1 MKLSARSPLQRR
13 DFIQWMG
20 RAALALPSFE
30 LFELSARAQTTAAQT
45 AQTAQASQSSRTAKF
60 AVFIYTNDG
69 MHPPAFFPPSGSS
82 DPTASATLSPLAPH
96 KSRVILLG
104 AQVDGTGAP
113 TVNTGLTYNMR
124 PPQHQA
130 NVILTASKK
139 QFPIAAGQANADG
152 TPHIVNKGDG
162 PSMDYVIARTYKQ
175 SPLLL
180 AMHPVGGDTP
190 SDITFDESGNPQTR
204 LFQPETILSTV
215 FAAATGMGMGT
226 MTAPQ
231 NAIALAKQGAITSFL
246 NGAFASLRPQLS
258 ANDKQ
263 VLDQHLTQLREY
275 EASVTTR
282 MMSTSTPAAACTAP
296 SAAALPPQAQDG
308 SETQPFCKFI
318 MQTIAIAFN
327 CGMNRVATVS
337 FGYPG
342 GGGVGGL
349 RMPWLSYNK
358 ASFDDPLH
366 FVSHNNGDAALVA
379 KYSLMNQWIISQM
392 ALLMDLLTAIP
403 TATGTLLDDTVI
415 YLTNRH
421 GDGNGH
427 TNYALPAIIGGG
439 AGGYFKTGQN
449 VVLAKATSPTDVLIS
464 IGRAMGVDVPTFP
477 LPTFNGV
484 ACPSAGGPYASTTE
498 IAQIKA

>member
-1 MKLSARSPLQRR
+1 MKFSTRNGLQRR
-13 DFIQWMG
+13 DFIQWIG
-20 RAALALPSFE
+20 GAALAMPSFE
-30 LFELSARAQTTAAQT
+30 LFELSAKAQTTT
-45 AQTAQASQSSRTAKF
+45 LPTTKTAKF

-69 MHPPAFFPPSGSS
+69 MHPPAFFPPSGST

-96 KSRVILLG
+96 KGQVILLG
-104 AQVDGTGAP
+104 APVDATGFPMAS
-113 TVNTGLTYNMR
+113 TGLAYNMR

-130 NVILTASKK
+130 NICFTASKK
-139 QFPIAAGQANADG
+139 TFPIAAGQANADG

-162 PSMDYVIARTYKQ
+162 PSMDYVIAKTYKQ

-180 AMHPVGGDTP
+180 AMHPCGGDTP
-190 SDITFDESGNPQTR
+190 SDVTFDESGNPQTR
-204 LFQPETILSTV
+204 LFQPGTILSTV
-215 FAAATGMGMGT
+215 FGTRIGAAMGT
-226 MTAPQ
+226 PGPMTAPD
-231 NAIALAKQGAITSFL
+231 NALALAKQGAITNFL

-258 ANDKQ
+258 AHDKQ
-263 VLDQHLTQLREY
+263 VMDQHLTQLRAY
-275 EASVTTR
+275 ETSVTTR
-282 MMSTSTPAAACTAP
+282 MMNSSIPTGAACAAP
-296 SAAALPPQAQDG
+296 SAAAVPPDAQDG
-308 SETQPFCKFI
+308 SETQPFSKFI
-318 MQTIAIAFN
+318 MQTISIAFN
-327 CGMNRVATVS
+327 CAMNNVATVS

-366 FVSHNNGDAALVA
+366 FVSHNNGNAALVA
-379 KYSLMNQWIISQM
+379 KYALMNQWIISQM
-392 ALLMDLLTAIP
+392 ALLMDLLKAIP
-403 TATGTLLDDTVI
+403 TASGTLLDDTVI

-427 TNYALPAIIGGG
+427 TNYALPGIIGGG

-464 IGRAMGVDVPTFP
+464 IGRSMGVQVPTFP

-484 ACPSAGGPYASTTE
+484 ACPSTGGPYSSTTE
-498 IAQIKA
+498 ITQIKA

>member
-13 DFIQWMG
+13 DFIKWMG
-20 RAALALPSFE
+20 GAAMALPSLE
-30 LFELSARAQTTAAQT
+30 LFELSARAQATAAT
-45 AQTAQASQSSRTAKF
+45 KTAKF
-60 AVFIYTNDG
+60 CVFIYTNDG
-69 MHPPAFFPPSGSS
+69 MHPPAFFPPSGSN

-96 KSRVILLG
+96 KSQVILLG
-104 AQVDGTGAP
+104 GQVDGTNTPMA
-113 TVNTGLTYNMR
+113 NTGLTYNMR

-130 NVILTASKK
+130 NIILTASKK

-162 PSMDYVIARTYKQ
+162 PSMDYVIAKTYKQ

-204 LFQPETILSTV
+204 LFQPDTILSTV
-215 FAAATGMGMGT
+215 FGGATGMGLPGP

-246 NGAFASLRPQLS
+246 NGSFASLRPQLS
-258 ANDKQ
+258 AHDKQ

-275 EASVTTR
+275 ETSVTTR
-282 MMSTSTPAAACTAP
+282 MMSSSTPTAACGPP
-296 SAAALPPQAQDG
+296 SAAAVPPQAQDG

-318 MQTIAIAFN
+318 MQTISISFN
-327 CGMNRVATVS
+327 CAMNRVATVS

-358 ASFDDPLH
+358 TSFDDPLH
-366 FVSHNNGDAALVA
+366 FVSHNNGNAALVA

-392 ALLMDLLTAIP
+392 ALLMDLLKAIP

-464 IGRAMGVDVPTFP
+464 IGRSMGVDVPTFP

-484 ACPSAGGPYASTTE
+484 TCPSAGGPYASTTE
-498 IAQIKA
+498 LTQIKA